1 MMLIIPIAS
10 CRFCLRRRCLRQEAA
25 LHNAMSQNKIDSVRK
40 PTVILLLLT
49 TIGCN
54 FTAIAFDEAD
64 IKKLEALN
72 VCKGCD
78 LSGANLSRANLTGA
92 DLSEANLKGADM
104 RYANLSRANL
114 KGADLSGV
122 DLSRAVLKYADLTRA
137 NLSGANLSGANLRW
151 ADFSWADLKGVSLRD
166 TKMDDAIFCKTLMTW
181 GEDNSGCN
189 K

>member
-10 CRFCLRRRCLRQEAA
+10 CRFCLLREAA
-25 LHNAMSQNKIDSVRK
+25 LHNAMPQNKIASVRK
-40 PTVILLLLT
+40 TKVILLLLT
-49 TIGCN
+49 IIGCN

-78 LSGANLSRANLTGA
+78 LSGANLSRADLTRA

-104 RYANLSRANL
+104 RYADLSRANL

-122 DLSRAVLKYADLTRA
+122 DLSRAILRYADLTSA

-151 ADFSWADLKGVSLRD
+151 ADFSGADLKGVGLRD
-166 TKMDDAIFCKTLMTW
+166 AKIDDVIFCKTLMTW
-181 GEDNSGCN
+181 GEDNSGC
-189 K
+189 KK

>member
-1 MMLIIPIAS
+1 
-10 CRFCLRRRCLRQEAA
+10 
-25 LHNAMSQNKIDSVRK
+25 LHNAMPQNRIDSVRK
-40 PTVILLLLT
+40 PTAILLLLT

-64 IKKLEALN
+64 IEKLEALN
-72 VCKGCD
+72 ACKGCD
-78 LSGANLSRANLTGA
+78 LSGANLKRADLTRA

-104 RYANLSRANL
+104 RYADLSRANL

-122 DLSRAVLKYADLTRA
+122 DLSRAMLRYADLTRA

-151 ADFSWADLKGVSLRD
+151 ADFSGANLTGVGLRD

-181 GEDNSGCN
+181 GEDNSDCN